1 MKLLQR
7 FIEEELHLDWKIYSG
22 QFNEYNRLLLEW
34 NKKINLIS
42 RKSESAEEHMLNSVF
57 FLQKYSLNKTTTL
70 ADIGTGG
77 GFPGVPLKILFP
89 EMEVVLIDS
98 IQKKIM
104 VLNDIIERMNLNK
117 ISAVC
122 GRSEVLA
129 GDELYN
135 KKYEAV
141 ISKSV
146 GSLTNLYAWSR
157 GLLKKKGS
165 VLCIKGGD
173 INSELEELNKMKYN
187 FKTEVINYDYNP
199 EYKIEDK
206 KLVVINNT

>member
-7 FIEEELHLDWKIYSG
+7 FTEDVLHLDWKKYSE
-22 QFNEYNRLLLEW
+22 QFNEYNSLLLEW

-42 RKSESAEEHMLNSVF
+42 RKSESTEEHILNSIF
-57 FLQKYSLNKTTTL
+57 FLQKYDLHKITTL

-77 GFPGVPLKILFP
+77 GLPGIPLKILFP
-89 EMEVVLIDS
+89 EMEVVMIDS

-104 VLNDIIERMNLNK
+104 VLNDIIDRMKLEK
-117 ISAVC
+117 TTAVC
-122 GRSEVLA
+122 GRSEILA
-129 GDELYN
+129 EDKIYN

-146 GSLTNLYAWSR
+146 GTLTNVYLWSR
-157 GLLKKKGS
+157 GLLKKKGR

-173 INSELEELNKMKYN
+173 IITEIEELNKLKYN
-187 FKTEVINYDYNP
+187 LKTEVINFDYEP
-199 EYKIEDK
+199 EFKIEDK
-206 KLVVINNT
+206 KLVVINNN